1 MEYNPKF
8 LDHTNIWNEKEL
20 EILHKMKEDM
30 AIEVFLNSNG
40 DKGLVEGYGFDFI
53 YTSAKIE
60 GNTYDQFE
68 TLDLLEM
75 GITAGGK
82 KYSDAVM
89 LLNLKE
95 VYKSILNN
103 DYPIDKNTLKE
114 IHTVIAKDLVQ
125 RQNLGSMRKMDV
137 KIAGSTY
144 KPLSTGDRL
153 NAELDHIFKIYQTI
167 NDPFN
172 RAIYVHHNLAYLQYF
187 EDCNKRVA
195 RTMQFISFKN
205 DAVMPFI
212 ITEYSD
218 NVYSQYR
225 KALLGYYHNGDYEPY
240 KEFFMHNY
248 EKIHQDLLRWQGI
261 EKIKPLED
269 RIPEI
274 KTQKEASKKLSGS
287 IDDKAQIKPRGKKR

>member
-1 MEYNPKF
+1 MDYNPKF
-8 LDHTNIWNEKEL
+8 LENTNIWSEKEL

-30 AIEVFLNSNG
+30 PIEVFLNSTG
-40 DKGLVEGYGFDFI
+40 DKGLIEGYGFDFV

-60 GNTYDQFE
+60 GNTYDRYE

-89 LLNLKE
+89 ILNLKE
-95 VYKSILNN
+95 AYRSILNN

-114 IHTVIAKDLVQ
+114 IHSIIAKDLVQ
-125 RQNLGSMRKMDV
+125 RQNLGSMRKMNV
-137 KIAGSTY
+137 QIGGSNY

-153 NAELDHIFKIYQTI
+153 NAELDYLFKIYQTI

-172 RAIYVHHNLAYLQYF
+172 KAIYIHHNLAYLQYF
-187 EDCNKRVA
+187 EDCNKRTA

-205 DAVMPFI
+205 DGIMPFV

-218 NVYSQYR
+218 SVYIQYR
-225 KALLGYYHNGDYEPY
+225 KTLLEYYQRGYYEPY
-240 KEFFMHNY
+240 KEFFIRNY
-248 EKIHQDLLRWQGI
+248 KKIHQDLLRWQGM
-261 EKIKPLED
+261 EVERNKPFEHK
-269 RIPEI
+269 IPEI
-274 KTQKEASKKLSGS
+274 KCQKISKKQSES
-287 IDDKAQIKPRGKKR
+287 SNKTQNKAKGRGR